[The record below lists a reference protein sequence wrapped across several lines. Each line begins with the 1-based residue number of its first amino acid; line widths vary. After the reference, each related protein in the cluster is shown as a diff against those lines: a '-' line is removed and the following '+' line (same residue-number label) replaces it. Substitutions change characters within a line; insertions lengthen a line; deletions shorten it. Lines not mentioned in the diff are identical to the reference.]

1 MDQETQ
7 HSPEWIAR
15 QRVDKHFDGANSKS
29 LANLNSQGKGPK
41 PYKKNRIVWYR
52 YEDLLKHFTGVEQ

>member
-1 MDQETQ
+1 MQKSK
-7 HSPEWIAR
+7 HLPEWVAR
-15 QRVDKHFDGANSKS
+15 QRAKNHFDGASS
-29 LANLNSQGKGPK
+29 RTLANLNSQGLGPK